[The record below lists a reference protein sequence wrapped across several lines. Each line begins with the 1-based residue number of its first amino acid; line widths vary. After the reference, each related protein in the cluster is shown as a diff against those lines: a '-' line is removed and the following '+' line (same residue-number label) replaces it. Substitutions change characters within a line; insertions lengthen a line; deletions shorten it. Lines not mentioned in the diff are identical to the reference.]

1 MKYIYVLAFSLF
13 TFSCNNK
20 EKEFQYY
27 YIETYEELSLL
38 GDRTYIETSK
48 PDTIFEISDSSAY
61 LEAFEK
67 FTLSK
72 KINKDMKEALGSVYK
87 KPLSFQLL
95 DKVGND
101 ITYTTFFD
109 KKDSIENEIEKS
121 IFSKKNS
128 LRRN

>member
-1 MKYIYVLAFSLF
+1 MKYIYVFAFSLF

-20 EKEFQYY
+20 EKKFQYY

-61 LEAFEK
+61 MEAFEK

-72 KINKDMKEALGSVYK
+72 KINKDKYK
-87 KPLSFQLL
+87 KEYQFFEKGYKLY
-95 DKVGND
+95 DKM
-101 ITYTTFFD
+101 
-109 KKDSIENEIEKS
+109 
-121 IFSKKNS
+121 
-128 LRRN
+128 